1 VAKCK
6 AWKNNRSLMSFPL
19 KRERERERKPRRI
32 ILKKYTKKT
41 QVIYC
46 ANKILFLITL
56 LSLLKEYY
64 VCK

>member
-1 VAKCK
+1 
-6 AWKNNRSLMSFPL
+6 MSFPL
-19 KRERERERKPRRI
+19 KRERERKPRRI
-32 ILKKYTKKT
+32 ILNKYTKKT

-46 ANKILFLITL
+46 ANEILFLITL

>member
-6 AWKNNRSLMSFPL
+6 AWKINRLLMSFPL
-19 KRERERERKPRRI
+19 KRERERKPRRI

-46 ANKILFLITL
+46 ANETLFLITL

-64 VCK
+64 VCN

>member
-1 VAKCK
+1 
-6 AWKNNRSLMSFPL
+6 MSFPL